1 MDNSEYENDVAN
13 LVTIIGLKDV
23 KSVKSVKF
31 FVLNAVALRDYPKQV
46 PRVSRCR
53 RESEGDAEV

>member
-23 KSVKSVKF
+23 KSVKF
-31 FVLNAVALRDYPKQV
+31 FVLNAVALRDYPNQV